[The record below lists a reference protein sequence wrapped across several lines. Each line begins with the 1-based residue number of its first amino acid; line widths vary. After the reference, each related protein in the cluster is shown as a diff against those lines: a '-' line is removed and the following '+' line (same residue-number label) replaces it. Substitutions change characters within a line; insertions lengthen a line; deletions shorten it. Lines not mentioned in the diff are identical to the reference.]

1 VRHGIE
7 ASDRGGKIEIRSRR
21 RRDRVLLS
29 VTNTVPLNASPKPGH
44 GIGLAS
50 VRERMRLL
58 HDLEAD
64 VRSGVIEDGRWRVSL
79 SIPAA

>member
-1 VRHGIE
+1 
-7 ASDRGGKIEIRSRR
+7 
-21 RRDRVLLS
+21 VLLS
-29 VTNTVPLNASPKPGH
+29 VTNTVPLNASPRPGH

-50 VRERMRLL
+50 VRERIRLL

-64 VRSGVIEDGRWRVSL
+64 VRSGIIEDGRWRVSL